1 MTSEREKSVTSLMRA
16 HYLPLERTIAAGL
29 PSALPQSAHFQKKE
43 EKRRKKKKKEEEEE
57 KEGRGGGKRI
67 PVSEARA
74 ACEPSV
80 QREAASAND
89 HCHVGKRLSL
99 HARIEAENNRHPYI
113 QRKKQ
118 KCACSCFS
126 KNR

>member
-1 MTSEREKSVTSLMRA
+1 MRA

-67 PVSEARA
+67 PVSEAPKVRTERA
-74 ACEPSV
+74 ALGASENDVVISV
-80 QREAASAND
+80 SDDA
-89 HCHVGKRLSL
+89 LP
-99 HARIEAENNRHPYI
+99 ARIEAENNRHPYI
-113 QRKKQ
+113 QRK
-118 KCACSCFS
+118 
-126 KNR
+126 

>member
-1 MTSEREKSVTSLMRA
+1 MRA

-89 HCHVGKRLSL
+89 H
-99 HARIEAENNRHPYI
+99 ARIEAENNRHPYI
-113 QRKKQ
+113 QRK
-118 KCACSCFS
+118 
-126 KNR
+126 